1 MARIRT
7 IKPEFWQ
14 DEKLAP
20 LPEIDRLVFLGLISM
35 ADDCGRLLD
44 NVKVIDAFIFAE
56 SSRTSRESLATLSR
70 IGRIERGKTASGQ
83 RVIQIVNWTK
93 HQRVDK
99 PNNAAALPEI
109 VAPSEDTTIREPFA
123 NDSGMVRDS
132 FALRPTTYDHL
143 PTTDDRRPARDD
155 SGSDEKFTAWRE
167 RVPATYR
174 DAIHGALRA
183 AQNPDALRREF
194 LGLEH
199 PITGGP
205 SFGPEVVGQAVHE
218 MAVAGSRMSS
228 KTLRAFCRRV
238 AEPEKAS
245 ANAELDQW
253 SPEALAKIG
262 EAA

>member
-70 IGRIERGKTASGQ
+70 IGRVERGKTASGQ

-99 PNNAAALPEI
+99 PNNAAALPQI
-109 VAPSEDTTIREPFA
+109 VAPSEDTTIRESFA
-123 NDSGMVRDS
+123 NDSGMIRES
-132 FALRPTTYDHL
+132 FALRPTTYDQR
-143 PTTDDRRPARDD
+143 PTTDEDDPRASD
-155 SGSDEKFTAWRE
+155 SGGDAFESWRL
-167 RVPATYR
+167 RVPATHR
-174 DAIHGALRA
+174 DAIHAALRA

-205 SFGPEVVGQAVHE
+205 AYGPEVVGQAVHD
-218 MAVAGSRMSS
+218 MAVGGVRMGA
-228 KTLRAFCRRV
+228 KALRGYCRNV
-238 AEPEKAS
+238 GEPGRPNAKAD
-245 ANAELDQW
+245 LDPW
-253 SPEALAKIG
+253 SPEAMAKIG